1 MVHVSALD
9 WLVLLGT
16 TLGIAGYGWWHTRGR
31 KRLDT
36 YLRGAQNTSWITI
49 GLSVMATQASAVTF
63 LSTPGQGYADGMR
76 FVQIYFGLPIAMVI
90 IAAVFVPLYRRLNVF
105 TAYEFLGRRF
115 DGKTR
120 LLGAGLF
127 LVQRGIGAGLTIYAP
142 SIVIS
147 GVLGWP
153 LDLTIVFSAILAIIY
168 TVSGGSEAVNVT
180 HRFQMLLIFSGLIV
194 AFFVIVA
201 SMPRGVTFVDAL
213 HVAGS
218 AGRMK
223 AIDFSPDLNNRYTI
237 WSGIFGGVFL
247 MLAYFGTDQSQVQR
261 YLSGTSVRESR
272 LGLMFNSIVKVPMQ
286 IFILLLGTLVFVYY
300 QFEQPPLFF
309 NRAEWRKYTE
319 APGGD
324 ALRKLDDRF
333 VPLHAEEAARIRDW
347 LAARQSGDNA
357 AETKARAAMT
367 AADGQTRQ
375 LRAEAA
381 KALVALD
388 PKADTKDTDY
398 VFLTFILDHLPHGV
412 IGLLVAVIFAGGLSS
427 VASEL
432 TALGGTV
439 AVDFYRN
446 LIKPEATDAHYVL
459 ASKWFTGLW
468 GVLILAFALFFQFA
482 DNLIQAVNLLGSIF
496 YGPVLGLFIVAFFF
510 KRIGGTAVFWGA
522 IASQALVIA
531 VHLFASDKIAFLWY
545 NPIGVGAC
553 VFFSYVVQAL
563 PGVSSAQPNASLAA

>member
-1 MVHVSALD
+1 LVEVVHVSALD

-16 TLGIAGYGWWHTRGR
+16 TLGIAGYGWWYTRGR
-31 KRLDT
+31 KQLDT

-201 SMPRGVTFVDAL
+201 SMPRGVSFADAL

-237 WSGIFGGVFL
+237 WSGIFGGAFSDACL
-247 MLAYFGTDQSQVQR
+247 LRNRSIPGAALPLR
-261 YLSGTSVRESR
+261 NVRAGE
-272 LGLMFNSIVKVPMQ
+272 P
-286 IFILLLGTLVFVYY
+286 
-300 QFEQPPLFF
+300 
-309 NRAEWRKYTE
+309 
-319 APGGD
+319 
-324 ALRKLDDRF
+324 
-333 VPLHAEEAARIRDW
+333 
-347 LAARQSGDNA
+347 
-357 AETKARAAMT
+357 ARA
-367 AADGQTRQ
+367 D
-375 LRAEAA
+375 
-381 KALVALD
+381 V
-388 PKADTKDTDY
+388 
-398 VFLTFILDHLPHGV
+398 
-412 IGLLVAVIFAGGLSS
+412 
-427 VASEL
+427 
-432 TALGGTV
+432 
-439 AVDFYRN
+439 
-446 LIKPEATDAHYVL
+446 
-459 ASKWFTGLW
+459 
-468 GVLILAFALFFQFA
+468 
-482 DNLIQAVNLLGSIF
+482 
-496 YGPVLGLFIVAFFF
+496 
-510 KRIGGTAVFWGA
+510 
-522 IASQALVIA
+522 
-531 VHLFASDKIAFLWY
+531 
-545 NPIGVGAC
+545 
-553 VFFSYVVQAL
+553 
-563 PGVSSAQPNASLAA
+563 